1 MHTVEIWVRAWLV
14 ALALCFVAAGVPAHA
29 SGDSSCYPTWKPV
42 SLTSGCANLAALS
55 PSNDTRANLLLL
67 TVRPGAPTQPYPK
80 FEWQDRALGRTFFT
94 WAQMQQVYGPAPTPV
109 ADEQAASSFGSR
121 CASLASGTAAFH
133 AALVA
138 DRQVSAAERDALDKA
153 RTALAKDCSGNATPL
168 QTEWPTGMVS
178 AGARAFL
185 GYLQAAD
192 AFYAGDWPVARQRF
206 AALEKARAGWVAEA
220 ASYMA
225 IRVEINAAQQGSFD
239 EYGTFLGPAKTDQ
252 AAVSRAKTAIDGYLK
267 RFPKGRYAGSAAG
280 LERRTAWLGG
290 DLAGLS
296 RTYDRLLGAA
306 PAGSEAALTLVQEI
320 DNKLLFA
327 KDAGAAMQS
336 PVLLATYDLMRMRSA
351 DGRETPRFT
360 AAELAAQQPRFAARP
375 DLYAYLLAAQAFYV
389 ERDAARTLS
398 LTATR
403 ARGQGP
409 APVGFSSAILRGLAM
424 ADRRDPGEAM
434 FWQST
439 LDTAQAPYQRPLVEL
454 ALAIV
459 LERGGR
465 IELAFA
471 PRSPITDPTIR
482 EILLRKVAAPGL
494 LRRVARDASLDRHQR
509 DVALFSLLGGDLQRG
524 HFADFGRD
532 RALVQNDADTTGS
545 MGTFPLDDKIPVG
558 LFASGIWS
566 DVYPCPALAATAGRL
581 ATNPLDPTARLCL
594 GDFWRINGFDRLGS
608 ADDTEPASTDDL
620 VKKDL
625 GPALGASTSQF
636 PGTTITRA
644 SLYPPIIANPRSPAP
659 ERAYALFRSVMCYAP
674 SGNNDC
680 GGADVAKAQRRTWY
694 ETLKADYP
702 ESRWARDLRYY
713 W

>member
-1 MHTVEIWVRAWLV
+1 MTREPGVNTVETWVRAWLV
-14 ALALCFVAAGVPAHA
+14 ALALGLVAAGSPAHA

-42 SLTSGCANLAALS
+42 SLTSGCANHAALS

-67 TVRPGAPTQPYPK
+67 TVRSGAPTQPYPK

-133 AALVA
+133 AALLA
-138 DRQVSAAERDALDKA
+138 DRQLAAPERDALDQA
-153 RTALAKDCSGNATPL
+153 RTLLAKDCSGNAQPL
-168 QTEWPTGMVS
+168 QTEWPAGLAS

-192 AFYAGDWPVARQRF
+192 AFYAGDWPAARQRF
-206 AALEKARAGWVAEA
+206 AALEKVRAGWVAEA

-225 IRVEINAAQQGSFD
+225 IRVEINAAQAGSFD
-239 EYGTFLGPAKTDQ
+239 EYGTFLGPSKTDL
-252 AAVSRAKTAIDGYLK
+252 AAVARAKAAISGYLK

-296 RTYDRLLGAA
+296 RTYDRLLGAV
-306 PAGSEAALTLVQEI
+306 PPGSEAALTLVQEI
-320 DNKLLFA
+320 DNKLLVA

-351 DGRETPRFT
+351 DGCETPRFT
-360 AAELAAQQPRFAARP
+360 AADLAAQQPRFAARR

-409 APVGFSSAILRGLAM
+409 APLGFSAAMLRGLAL
-424 ADRRDPGEAM
+424 AERRDPDEAA

-439 LDTAQAPYQRPLVEL
+439 LDAAQAPYQRPLVEL
-454 ALAIV
+454 ALAIAF
-459 LERGGR
+459 ERAGTV
-465 IELAFA
+465 ELAFA

-482 EILLRKVAAPGL
+482 EILLRNVAAPDL
-494 LRRVARDASLDRHQR
+494 LRRVSRDAALDRHQR
-509 DVALFSLLGGDLQRG
+509 DVALFSLLSGELQRG
-524 HFADFGRD
+524 QFADFGRD
-532 RALVQNDADTTGS
+532 RALIPTDAETTGS
-545 MGTFPLDDKIPVG
+545 PGTFPLDETIPVG
-558 LFASGIWS
+558 LFASGTRS
-566 DVYPCPALAATAGRL
+566 DVYPCPALAVTAARL
-581 ATNPLDPTARLCL
+581 ATNPLDATARLCL

-608 ADDTEPASTDDL
+608 ADDSEPASNDG
-620 VKKDL
+620 
-625 GPALGASTSQF
+625 GPALGSSASQF
-636 PGTTITRA
+636 PGPAITRA
-644 SLYPPIIANPRSPAP
+644 SLYPPIIADTRSPAP

-680 GGADVAKAQRRTWY
+680 GGADVPKAQRKAWY

-702 ESRWARDLRYY
+702 DSRWARDLRYY